1 MVTGQGAVGG
11 GGVAGIVVHCSTIV
25 VLVVVNHHHDLKS
38 THPKFFA
45 RPKFYPTGPLFLLHL
60 YTLLYTVCVHYTPF
74 SLWRL
79 RPYLLWVFFTLLS
92 I

>member
-11 GGVAGIVVHCSTIV
+11 GGVAGIVVYCSTIV

-45 RPKFYPTGPLFLLHL
+45 RPKFYPTGPLFCA
-60 YTLLYTVCVHYTPF
+60 TVESLWTYSTPRHKTF
-74 SLWRL
+74 SLPR
-79 RPYLLWVFFTLLS
+79 
-92 I
+92 